1 MEQTSPIDII
11 VLTCL
16 SCLMKQTIVWV
27 ELTKDQRA
35 YYKGIYENNIASLL
49 KGNAGGNLPNLRN
62 VVSAMDT

>member
-1 MEQTSPIDII
+1 
-11 VLTCL
+11 
-16 SCLMKQTIVWV
+16 MKQTIVWV

-62 VVSAMDT
+62 VVSAMDA